1 MNHHFPLLQWGAIPK
16 VSFVD
21 LFVRLLF
28 SRVFSGNP
36 AWFSILHTCDHHV
49 RTQSTVGANK
59 TGHSSRLGSEIR
71 LLGCSCCFYHTEARN
86 FHQKTPQQ
94 VSGCVWMCPLL
105 KGKLCAIFDAF
116 DFREVCQRMAARRA
130 RRTARQVKGQK
141 TTEFHWLRPG
151 ASKVSLLG
159 PCIRTKGPWSS
170 WRV

>member
-1 MNHHFPLLQWGAIPK
+1 MGGPYPKYHLLICLYVCYSPGFFQEIQPGFQYCTLVITMCEPNQPLEQIKQDTPAGWVAK
-16 VSFVD
+16 
-21 LFVRLLF
+21 
-28 SRVFSGNP
+28 SGCWVVHAAFTTLKP
-36 AWFSILHTCDHHV
+36 ET
-49 RTQSTVGANK
+49 STKRPPN
-59 TGHSSRLGSEIR
+59 R
-71 LLGCSCCFYHTEARN
+71 C
-86 FHQKTPQQ
+86 PD
-94 VSGCVWMCPLL
+94 VSGCGPLL